1 MERYIRAA
9 MRGIDRS
16 APGDQTGELR
26 LQIREQVIA
35 DRRPDAVGADQRHR
49 QLLPP
54 RHAAAPDD
62 GQPFGMFG
70 HVLELAAEPQ
80 LDIGMVVDVRLQ
92 RGLQVGAMHH
102 PVG

>member
-1 MERYIRAA
+1 
-9 MRGIDRS
+9 MRQGGRIERS
-16 APGDQTGELR
+16 APGDQAGELR
-26 LQIREQVIA
+26 LQIRKQMIA

-49 QLLPP
+49 QLLLP
-54 RHAAAPDD
+54 RLAAAPDHR
-62 GQPFGMFG
+62 QPFGMLG

-102 PVG
+102 PIG